1 MGGRGSSSMSGSAA
15 AWKKQT
21 AMEQAMAI
29 ATAAYD
35 RDHSHGVSVEDSI
48 PDWVLEKKL
57 SQGESY
63 AFRTG
68 DGAFIKRETEKAY
81 LIASNSDYGQV
92 SFWMPKSWMSSPEKV
107 RSDSIQSEARYL
119 VGQNYNHYLK
129 QVASDNGVKLG
140 NVRRTAGI
148 QDKLTKKGVQFFDKA
163 TFSGSKG
170 WEVAYREETKL
181 KDGRTVVSVWK

>member
-1 MGGRGSSSMSGSAA
+1 MGGRGSSSMSGGGA

-21 AMEQAMAI
+21 AMEQAVAI
-29 ATAAYD
+29 ATEEYD
-35 RDHSHGVSVEDSI
+35 RERQGGLTVEDSI

-57 SQGESY
+57 NQQESY

-81 LIASNSDYGQV
+81 LIANNTDYGQV

-107 RSDSIQSEARYL
+107 RSDSIQSEARWI
-119 VGQNYNHYLK
+119 VGSNYNRYLK

-140 NVRRTAGI
+140 SVKRTAKI
-148 QDKLTKKGVQFFDKA
+148 QEKLQAKGVKV
-163 TFSGSKG
+163 FSKEEFSNAKG
-170 WEVAYREETKL
+170 WQIVNA
-181 KDGRTVVSVWK
+181 DFV

>member
-1 MGGRGSSSMSGSAA
+1 MGGRGSSSMSGGA

-21 AMEQAMAI
+21 AMEQAVAI
-29 ATAAYD
+29 ASKNYD
-35 RDHSHGVSVEDSI
+35 EERRGGVSVEDSI

-57 SQGESY
+57 SQEESY
-63 AFRTG
+63 AFSTG

-81 LIASNSDYGQV
+81 LIAANSDYGQV

-119 VGQNYNHYLK
+119 VGQNYNRYLK

-170 WEVAYREETKL
+170 WEVKQY
-181 KDGRTVVSVWK
+181 D

>member
-1 MGGRGSSSMSGSAA
+1 MGGRGSNSMSGSAA

-35 RDHSHGVSVEDSI
+35 REHSHGVSVEDSI

-81 LIASNSDYGQV
+81 LIAANSDYGQV

-107 RSDSIQSEARYL
+107 RSDTIQSEARYF
-119 VGQNYNHYLK
+119 VGQNYNRYLK

-148 QDKLTKKGVQFFDKA
+148 QEKLTKKGVQFFDKA

-170 WEVAYREETKL
+170 WQV
-181 KDGRTVVSVWK
+181 KDYDY

>member
-1 MGGRGSSSMSGSAA
+1 MGGRGSSSISGGNF

-21 AMEQAMAI
+21 VMEQAVAI
-29 ATAAYD
+29 ITKNYD
-35 RDHSHGVSVEDSI
+35 NEHQGSVSVAESI
-48 PDWVLEKKL
+48 PDWVLRKKL
-57 SQGESY
+57 GAQESY

-81 LIASNSDYGQV
+81 LIANNSDFGQV

-107 RSDSIQSEARYL
+107 RSDHIQSEARFL
-119 VGQNYNHYLK
+119 VGHNYNHYLK
-129 QVASDNGVKLG
+129 QVASDNGVKVG
-140 NVRRTAGI
+140 NLRRTVSI

-163 TFSGSKG
+163 TFSNSKG
-170 WEVAYREETKL
+170 WEVAYREVAKL